1 MDNPRGCAN
10 NSNLEP
16 AEFVLLFMVIEA
28 VMGNL
33 AGRHIALYLYSDNT
47 LTVHGVRWLAARS
60 SLAAMN
66 IIQVLVPQL
75 QMTKASTIT
84 TLHIEGTQN
93 AMMDIPSWLFGS
105 TDKWHCAINASFL
118 TLHSSFSPLPTQEY
132 QNNYFSYVASIKVIS
147 ILQTGI

>member
-1 MDNPRGCAN
+1 
-10 NSNLEP
+10 
-16 AEFVLLFMVIEA
+16 MVIEA

-93 AMMDIPSWLFGS
+93 AMMDIPS
-105 TDKWHCAINASFL
+105 
-118 TLHSSFSPLPTQEY
+118 
-132 QNNYFSYVASIKVIS
+132 
-147 ILQTGI
+147 